1 MEQKQTQKRKAYAQR
16 GQRSSKMMSFRIDD
30 QVARWLSHA
39 ANKGR
44 LINELITSWA
54 TQQPWYDEDADPAEN
69 DIEEYLM

>member
-44 LINELITSWA
+44 LINELIASWA
-54 TQQPWYDEDADPAEN
+54 KQQTWYDEDANPAEN
-69 DIEEYLM
+69 DIEEYLK